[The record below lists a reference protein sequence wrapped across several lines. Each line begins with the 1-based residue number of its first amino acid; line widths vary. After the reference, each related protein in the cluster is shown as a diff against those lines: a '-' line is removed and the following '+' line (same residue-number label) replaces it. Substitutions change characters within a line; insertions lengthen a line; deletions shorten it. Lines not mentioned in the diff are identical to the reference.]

1 MNPIIRSYDPQ
12 RNNAFSVASVVFG
25 VLSIIF
31 LCTGIFAIPMGALGL
46 IFVALTYRRGS
57 GMPPMST
64 VGLALSLLGLLVGII
79 VTVWVLVTT
88 VIPMMTDPGYFE
100 KMNEMYKSQFGID
113 LSQYYNMNWFII

>member
-113 LSQYYNMNWFII
+113 LSQYYNMN